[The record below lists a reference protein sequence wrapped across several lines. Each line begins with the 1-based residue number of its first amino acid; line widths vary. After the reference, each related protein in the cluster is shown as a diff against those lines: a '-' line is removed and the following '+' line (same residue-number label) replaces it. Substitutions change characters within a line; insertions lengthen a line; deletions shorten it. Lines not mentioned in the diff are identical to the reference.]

1 MTYPRQVH
9 DFLCPRGDFVACWAC
24 GLVQVYET
32 IADVLGCGSFIWF
45 VPVLWVG
52 CVFCFADRFSR
63 GFPGRGC
70 SRQVSFSLNF
80 RKRKFEV
87 LRVYIGAAV
96 AVIASSLPAA
106 SSI

>member
-9 DFLCPRGDFVACWAC
+9 DLLCPRGDFVACWAC
-24 GLVQVYET
+24 GLVQVNET
-32 IADVLGCGSFIWF
+32 IADVLGCGSFTWF
-45 VPVLWVG
+45 VPVLWVSR
-52 CVFCFADRFSR
+52 VFCFAEQ
-63 GFPGRGC
+63 FPRCIPGKGC

-87 LRVYIGAAV
+87 LRVYIGAVV
-96 AVIASSLPAA
+96 AVIIYSLPAA